1 MTVSPDAS
9 EGNRRTTRTTD
20 VRMCLI
26 GEILTDN
33 MGYGESGWD
42 SLFVESNSLINSNKT
57 KFLDDKV
64 QIRMHTD
71 VCSFYLFPDS
81 SDYPEKDPVV
91 RYIQDLLGCN
101 VRGMSVHCRVR
112 KTIILT
118 NYQ

>member
-1 MTVSPDAS
+1 
-9 EGNRRTTRTTD
+9 
-20 VRMCLI
+20 MCLI

-33 MGYGESGWD
+33 MGYGESGWG
-42 SLFVESNSLINSNKT
+42 SLFVESKSLTNNNKT
-57 KFLDDKV
+57 EFLDDKV

-112 KTIILT
+112 KTIILI